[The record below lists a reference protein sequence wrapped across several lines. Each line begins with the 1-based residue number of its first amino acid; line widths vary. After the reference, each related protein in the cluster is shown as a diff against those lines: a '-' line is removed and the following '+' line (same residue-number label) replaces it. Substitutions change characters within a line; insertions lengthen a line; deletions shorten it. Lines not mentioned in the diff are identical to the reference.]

1 MSLKQRM
8 NEIQKLNNAKTK
20 TSDLL
25 QLEQPKRTIKIET
38 FSPKVEPTQINKVEQ
53 AESAKKPRLAT
64 AGAYRNVNTETRSK
78 FIKINQ
84 IFQKNEVDLQ
94 FSTLQQKPD
103 SHITSGNLATSDD
116 FILTPSMMS
125 GNQDDKETQPI
136 KSRNHEEIKTQ
147 TNGSKDIQVSPQS
160 SRNRDKPANYKVL
173 RPKKINTLKRVYA

>member
-20 TSDLL
+20 ASDLL

-94 FSTLQQKPD
+94 FSTLQ
-103 SHITSGNLATSDD
+103 
-116 FILTPSMMS
+116 
-125 GNQDDKETQPI
+125 
-136 KSRNHEEIKTQ
+136 
-147 TNGSKDIQVSPQS
+147 
-160 SRNRDKPANYKVL
+160 
-173 RPKKINTLKRVYA
+173 